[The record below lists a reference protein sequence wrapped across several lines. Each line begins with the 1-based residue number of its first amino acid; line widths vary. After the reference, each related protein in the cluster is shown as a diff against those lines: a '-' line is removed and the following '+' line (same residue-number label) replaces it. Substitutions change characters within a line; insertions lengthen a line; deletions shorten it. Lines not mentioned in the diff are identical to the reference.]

1 MNLKELLN
9 HDLVENNVEVED
21 WEDAVR
27 AVGKLM
33 VQSGAVEKRYIDGMI
48 RTAKELGPYI
58 VVAPGIALPHS
69 RPEDGVKRTCMA
81 FITLKKPV
89 EFGNE
94 INDPVD
100 LVVAFGAVDKKQH
113 IEALRDLATILG
125 DKKNVQSLREAKNT
139 EELLKIIWS
148 QEAK

>member
-1 MNLKELLN
+1 MNLKDLL
-9 HDLVENNVEVED
+9 DLDTVDTQVEVTD

-27 AVGKLM
+27 AVGRLM
-33 VQSGAVEKRYIDGMI
+33 VADGAVEERYIDGMI

-81 FITLKKPV
+81 FITLKTPV

-100 LVVAFGAVDKKQH
+100 LVVAFGAVDNKQH
-113 IEALRDLATILG
+113 IDALRGLATILG
-125 DKKNVQSLREAKNT
+125 NEKSVQRLRET
-139 EELLKIIWS
+139 QTREELLEIMWS
-148 QEAK
+148 QEIE